1 MSITSRMGLI
11 KKQTKRQVEK
21 LKELKIL
28 EIKSFLNIGV
38 IIMSKNSTA
47 IKKRMNES
55 EEFEK
60 AYVEEQRKLDLADL
74 IFELRSQTGLNQTKF
89 AEKVNKSRSTIARI
103 ENATM
108 EPSLSTI
115 EDIAEAVG
123 KRVELKIIDL

>member
-1 MSITSRMGLI
+1 
-11 KKQTKRQVEK
+11 
-21 LKELKIL
+21 
-28 EIKSFLNIGV
+28 
-38 IIMSKNSTA
+38 MSKNSTA

>member
-1 MSITSRMGLI
+1 MGLI

-74 IFELRSQTGLNQTKF
+74 IFELRSQTGLSQTKF

>member
-1 MSITSRMGLI
+1 MGLI